1 MWGDQ
6 CHLQCLHIHAARLA
20 RLLTMASLCHH
31 SLILLEDFVQS
42 SPSLRQTVILPE
54 LNQVHWLQVEV
65 SKLRTMTCHVIQPLP
80 G

>member
-1 MWGDQ
+1 
-6 CHLQCLHIHAARLA
+6 
-20 RLLTMASLCHH
+20 MASLFHH
-31 SLILLEDFVQS
+31 SLILLEDFEQS

-65 SKLRTMTCHVIQPLP
+65 SKLRTMTCHVIQPFP